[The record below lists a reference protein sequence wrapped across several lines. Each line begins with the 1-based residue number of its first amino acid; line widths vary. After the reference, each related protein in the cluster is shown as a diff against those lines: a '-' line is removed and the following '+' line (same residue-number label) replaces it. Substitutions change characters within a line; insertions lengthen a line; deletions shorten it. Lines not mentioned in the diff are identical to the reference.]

1 MTVVEQEKKD
11 NLLKT
16 KFVRLLVLLLVTS
29 ILVSSTSM
37 KKTGQKPKWKLTWKD
52 EFNYEGVP
60 DSTKWNYDVGG
71 EGWGN
76 DELQY
81 YTKQRKENVEVSKG
95 YLFINALKEKFKGNN
110 YTSSRLVT
118 KGKKDFRYGKIEIR
132 AKVPKGRGLWPAFWM
147 LSSNEPRTWP
157 DDGEIDIL
165 ENVGY
170 TPGEIMGAAHVR
182 RNKTS
187 NAIITSS
194 NSATISDASDAF
206 HIYRLIWTPERLEWY
221 VDDKLFHFYDKA
233 DRPPLHWPFDGKLY
247 LIFNLA
253 VGGSWGGRNGID
265 DSIFPQ
271 TFLIDYVRV
280 YEDRNL
286 HSGSVE
292 K

>member
-1 MTVVEQEKKD
+1 M
-11 NLLKT
+11 
-16 KFVRLLVLLLVTS
+16 
-29 ILVSSTSM
+29 LVSFISLN
-37 KKTGQKPKWKLTWKD
+37 KLKHKPKWKLTWKD
-52 EFNYEGVP
+52 EFNYEGLP
-60 DSTKWNYDVGG
+60 DSTKWNYDTGG

-81 YTKQRKENVEVSKG
+81 YTKQRKQNVEVLKG
-95 YLFINALKEKFKGNN
+95 NLSIKAIREKFEANN
-110 YTSSRLVT
+110 YTSTRLVT
-118 KGKKDFRYGKIEIR
+118 KGKKDFRYGKFEIR
-132 AKVPKGRGLWPAFWM
+132 AKIPTGRGLWPACWM
-147 LSSNEPRTWP
+147 LSSKEPRIWP

-170 TPGEIMGAAHVR
+170 TPGEITGAAHVR

-194 NSATISDASDAF
+194 NSTTIFDDSDAF

-233 DRPPLHWPFDGKLY
+233 DRPPLHWPFNGKFY

-253 VGGSWGGRNGID
+253 VGGSWGGKNGID

-271 TFLIDYVRV
+271 TFIIDYVRV
-280 YEDRNL
+280 YEDQNL
-286 HSGSVE
+286 SS
-292 K
+292 